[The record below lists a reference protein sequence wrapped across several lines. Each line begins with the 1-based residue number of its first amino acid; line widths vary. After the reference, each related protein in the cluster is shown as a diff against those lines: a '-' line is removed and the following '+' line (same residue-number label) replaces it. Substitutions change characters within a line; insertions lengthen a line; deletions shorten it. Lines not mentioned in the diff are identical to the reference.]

1 MRKKRPRGNGVTR
14 GETPGG
20 PLNPGANGTTG
31 VTGATGATAVPA
43 GRRARVRNRLVVGV
57 ALVGVTVVAAGAPGL
72 LIVSA
77 DLNDAQNLVTL
88 AQLNQQAVTLS
99 HSLADERDE
108 VVVFIAAG
116 REQAGGGEGEGGDGD
131 KKNGHE
137 VSATRST
144 RVDRQIDEIRAAATA
159 SPGLLRDL
167 ATVPSLR
174 RAALTGKGSA
184 LEAYRAY
191 SDVIAKLQALAD
203 ELAEKAPA
211 EAADGTRAP
220 ADLGRAVEQ
229 ASATRGLL
237 LAALAVPGAQSAE
250 PQFDPVT
257 GLALEPSAGSD
268 SKKNDALRDSL
279 SAAAQQSRV
288 RELGALAD
296 FDQAAG
302 AEARDSFA
310 ATVTGPDVKAADG
323 FLTQLTDRPELSESE
338 RQADQEKV
346 GAALSARID
355 QMRGVESGLGSS
367 QVARLETLRDDGVTD
382 LELRIALLGGCLL
395 IAVGVSTAVAR
406 TLTRPLAVLRIGAAR
421 VSGAPETEE
430 PIRFTGRN
438 DEFAQVVR
446 SLNTLHGKL
455 LDLSTRTDQLDSDR
469 DDLIGAREKVV
480 AQRSELQE
488 ATAEIGVQ
496 LQQLRHTVHHTFV
509 NLSLR
514 TLGLVERQLAVIEG
528 LEEREQ
534 EPDRLATL
542 FKVDHLATVMRRHSE
557 NLLLLAGYEH
567 AHAPTGTV
575 PLVDVLRAA
584 VSEIERYERVTIQEL
599 PQHIQVAG
607 FVADDLS
614 HLVAELLENAASFSP
629 SDAEVE
635 LSGWLLENGEV
646 MLSVEDQGVGL
657 SAARLE
663 ELNALLAEPT
673 AEPEAGTGQVADG
686 LGLRVT
692 GLLAARHGVRVELR
706 EHEQGGVAAVVVLP
720 QALLPAVAAEPR
732 EPRSKEKAKDKPK
745 DKAPTFRLPGSVAES
760 NSNALPGRSEPDP
773 LVVAAEQAILK
784 AEATGSLHAASA
796 DADADA
802 DDLAGDADSG
812 ADAADGAARARGTD
826 TGAGPDAAGTALPQ
840 RGAGGK
846 SAEAD
851 EEALWAA
858 AEARSGA
865 AGSVRDA
872 ADAAVPGRDA
882 GVDPAEAEEALWA
895 AAEARSG
902 RSGAAGPG
910 RDADAA
916 EEALWAAAE
925 ARSQG
930 AGAVTGAVP
939 ASAATDALSEA
950 LSRLNTEDAAAAAA
964 AEEALWAA
972 AEARSAATG
981 QAGGVD
987 AAEAAAEARGASSGG
1002 PDEEHVSAATTLSEA
1017 VDRLN
1022 AEDAAAAEEALWAAA
1037 EARSAAG
1044 GQVGGVDAAE
1054 AAAAALRAAATAREA
1069 TSDAPVR
1076 DGRGAPEGTRT
1087 RPGPDTDPDNA
1098 PVAPGPYA
1106 IGPDAH
1112 ERTPDQD
1119 TFTMRLPRQPGAA
1132 PARTGDGSPAPARG
1146 ERVTDKG
1153 LPKRTPKIV
1162 TPVPLAPQER
1172 TGSIDAEELRRR
1184 LGGFHQGAKNGRRDV
1199 EAELA
1204 ELTEPE
1210 EQTAVHT
1217 EETGETVEE
1226 ARS

>member
-1 MRKKRPRGNGVTR
+1 
-14 GETPGG
+14 
-20 PLNPGANGTTG
+20 
-31 VTGATGATAVPA
+31 
-43 GRRARVRNRLVVGV
+43 
-57 ALVGVTVVAAGAPGL
+57 
-72 LIVSA
+72 
-77 DLNDAQNLVTL
+77 
-88 AQLNQQAVTLS
+88 
-99 HSLADERDE
+99 
-108 VVVFIAAG
+108 
-116 REQAGGGEGEGGDGD
+116 
-131 KKNGHE
+131 
-137 VSATRST
+137 
-144 RVDRQIDEIRAAATA
+144 
-159 SPGLLRDL
+159 
-167 ATVPSLR
+167 
-174 RAALTGKGSA
+174 
-184 LEAYRAY
+184 
-191 SDVIAKLQALAD
+191 
-203 ELAEKAPA
+203 
-211 EAADGTRAP
+211 
-220 ADLGRAVEQ
+220 DLGRAVEQ

-250 PQFDPVT
+250 PQIDPVT
-257 GLALEPSAGSD
+257 GLALEPSAGGD

-355 QMRGVESGLGSS
+355 QMRGVESGLSSS

-382 LELRIALLGGCLL
+382 LELRVALLGGCLL

-421 VSGAPETEE
+421 IAGAPETEE

-455 LDLSTRTDQLDSDR
+455 LDLSTRTDQLGSDR

-567 AHAPTGTV
+567 AHAPTGPV

-720 QALLPAVAAEPR
+720 QSLLPAVAAEPR
-732 EPRSKEKAKDKPK
+732 EPRTKDKPK
-745 DKAPTFRLPGSVAES
+745 GGPEDKAPTFRLPGSVAES

-773 LVVAAEQAILK
+773 DPDRNPHPEPDPLVVAAEQAILK
-784 AEATGSLHAASA
+784 AEATGTLHPAPT
-796 DADADA
+796 DADA
-802 DDLAGDADSG
+802 DDPAGDRA
-812 ADAADGAARARGTD
+812 GAARARGT
-826 TGAGPDAAGTALPQ
+826 A
-840 RGAGGK
+840 
-846 SAEAD
+846 
-851 EEALWAA
+851 
-858 AEARSGA
+858 
-865 AGSVRDA
+865 
-872 ADAAVPGRDA
+872 
-882 GVDPAEAEEALWA
+882 
-895 AAEARSG
+895 
-902 RSGAAGPG
+902 
-910 RDADAA
+910 
-916 EEALWAAAE
+916 
-925 ARSQG
+925 
-930 AGAVTGAVP
+930 
-939 ASAATDALSEA
+939 
-950 LSRLNTEDAAAAAA
+950 
-964 AEEALWAA
+964 
-972 AEARSAATG
+972 
-981 QAGGVD
+981 
-987 AAEAAAEARGASSGG
+987 
-1002 PDEEHVSAATTLSEA
+1002 
-1017 VDRLN
+1017 
-1022 AEDAAAAEEALWAAA
+1022 
-1037 EARSAAG
+1037 
-1044 GQVGGVDAAE
+1044 
-1054 AAAAALRAAATAREA
+1054 
-1069 TSDAPVR
+1069 
-1076 DGRGAPEGTRT
+1076 
-1087 RPGPDTDPDNA
+1087 
-1098 PVAPGPYA
+1098 
-1106 IGPDAH
+1106 
-1112 ERTPDQD
+1112 
-1119 TFTMRLPRQPGAA
+1119 
-1132 PARTGDGSPAPARG
+1132 
-1146 ERVTDKG
+1146 
-1153 LPKRTPKIV
+1153 
-1162 TPVPLAPQER
+1162 
-1172 TGSIDAEELRRR
+1172 
-1184 LGGFHQGAKNGRRDV
+1184 
-1199 EAELA
+1199 
-1204 ELTEPE
+1204 
-1210 EQTAVHT
+1210 
-1217 EETGETVEE
+1217 
-1226 ARS
+1226 